1 MMMMMRVIH
10 HASVLNLFSV
20 KSNDGQV
27 ERFKSL
33 NHHDK
38 NVTCLYNEF
47 EILKK
52 RSENKK
58 HMSKSCFCLLISTF

>member
-10 HASVLNLFSV
+10 HVSVLNLFSV
-20 KSNDGQV
+20 KSIDGQV
-27 ERFKSL
+27 ERFKNL

-47 EILKK
+47 KILKK
-52 RSENKK
+52 RS
-58 HMSKSCFCLLISTF
+58 